1 MVVWVLVYFQ
11 RIAADVNI
19 IDVQDSVQGALYK
32 VRFGRY
38 ENLTEIDS
46 VIKIYKNEL

>member
-1 MVVWVLVYFQ
+1 MFIPLAVLSLMIPF
-11 RIAADVNI
+11 DVDI

-46 VIKIYKNEL
+46 VIKIYKNE